1 MDPIAV
7 RRHTSEQAG
16 RLTALQDLQRDLLRT
31 RNPQEAAEAVV
42 NRLRE
47 AAPDLRV
54 SVILLD
60 AVSRTAVVLASSP
73 PGSGS
78 LPSGA
83 RIPYRVFSPPS
94 ALYEGDSH
102 FVDDLREQPE
112 LSLVG
117 KGLVRDGI
125 RAFASLPLSSG
136 DQLIGMLNLGQG
148 FPGSL
153 PSDVLQLA
161 QDCSLPLALAL
172 REAGSAERA
181 DEAEGRYQSL
191 FEDVPVGL
199 YRLDRDCRL
208 EAANLAFGAILG
220 FDLRAALGT
229 LDFDELWVDRLAAE
243 RNRDQLRR
251 VGVVREFEG
260 LMRRAD
266 GREIWVQTDV
276 RVRRDPDGSLCG
288 YEGSLQD
295 VSQRR
300 QAQEQLVHEA
310 LHDALTGLPNRAF
323 FMARLEHAV
332 RFSQRQEDYEF
343 AVLFLDFDRFKIV
356 NDSLGHSLG
365 DQLLIEGGQRLAG
378 CLREVDTLARF
389 GGDEFVILL
398 DGISGIRDA
407 SHIAER
413 IHYALAAPFSLGGHE
428 VVATASIGI
437 AVGSKGNDPP
447 QDLLR
452 DADIAMYQAK
462 QQGPGKHVIFNA
474 EMHRQALGLLNLES
488 DLRRA
493 VERNEFELA
502 YQPIVS
508 LADEQLRGFEAL
520 VRWRHPEKG
529 VLLPADFLGT
539 AEDTGLIVV
548 LGRLVL
554 QEACHQLREWQRD
567 YPGWKELS
575 VSVNLSSKQFHH
587 PDLVDDVSRCLAE
600 NDLEPGTLHLE
611 ITEKVIVE
619 DPARAIDTFERL
631 KALGVHIH
639 IDDFGTGYSSLSM
652 LSHFPV
658 DILKTDRT
666 FIDRMGFDKS
676 DLEIV
681 RAVFSLARSL
691 DMEVIAEGVENGGQ
705 LTTLREMG
713 CRFAQGF
720 FFAKPLLPA
729 GVAQLLSRP

>member
-1 MDPIAV
+1 
-7 RRHTSEQAG
+7 
-16 RLTALQDLQRDLLRT
+16 
-31 RNPQEAAEAVV
+31 VV
-42 NRLRE
+42 EKLRE
-47 AAPDLRV
+47 AAPDLRI

-60 AVSRTAVVLASSP
+60 EVSRTSVVLASSP
-73 PGSGS
+73 QGGGS
-78 LPSGA
+78 LPSGVK
-83 RIPYRVFSPPS
+83 IPYRVFSPPS
-94 ALYEGDSH
+94 ALHEGDSH
-102 FVDDLREQPE
+102 FVDDLQEQAE
-112 LSLVG
+112 RSLVG
-117 KGLVRDGI
+117 EALLRDGI

-136 DQLIGMLNLGQG
+136 EQLIGMLNLGQKL
-148 FPGSL
+148 PGSL
-153 PSDVLQLA
+153 PSDILQLA
-161 QDCSLPLALAL
+161 QDFSLPLALAL

-181 DEAEGRYQSL
+181 DEAESRYQSL
-191 FEDVPVGL
+191 FEGVPVGL
-199 YRLDRDCRL
+199 YRLDQDCRL

-220 FDLRAALGT
+220 LDLRTALDK
-229 LDFDELWVDRLAAE
+229 LDFDGLWVDRLAAE
-243 RNRDQLRR
+243 QNRDQLRR

-276 RVRRDPDGSLCG
+276 RVHRDPDGSLSG
-288 YEGSLQD
+288 FEGSLQD
-295 VSQRR
+295 VTERR
-300 QAQEQLVHEA
+300 QAQEQLVHDA

-323 FMARLEHAV
+323 FMERLEHAV

-365 DQLLIEGGQRLAG
+365 DQLLIEGGHRLAG

-389 GGDEFVILL
+389 GGDEFAILL

-413 IHYALAAPFSLGGHE
+413 IHYALAAPFFLGGHQI
-428 VVATASIGI
+428 VATASIGI
-437 AVGSKGNDPP
+437 AVGDNGHPP

-474 EMHRQALGLLNLES
+474 EMHRQALGLLSLES

-508 LADEQLRGFEAL
+508 LADEELRGFEAL

-529 VLLPADFLGT
+529 VLLPADFLRT

-554 QEACHQLREWQRD
+554 QEACRQLSEWQRD
-567 YPGWKELS
+567 YPGWKDLS

-587 PDLVDDVSRCLAE
+587 PDLIDDVSRCLAE
-600 NDLEPGTLHLE
+600 NDMEPGNLHLE
-611 ITEKVIVE
+611 ITENVIVE

-631 KALGVHIH
+631 KALGVYIH

-666 FIDRMGFDKS
+666 FIDRMGFDQS

-705 LTTLREMG
+705 LSTLREMG

-720 FFAKPLLPA
+720 FFAKPLRPA

>member
-1 MDPIAV
+1 MDPIAI
-7 RRHTSEQAG
+7 RPRISEQAG
-16 RLTALQDLQRDLLRT
+16 RLAALQDLQRDLLRT

-42 NRLRE
+42 KRLRE
-47 AAPDLRV
+47 AAPDLRA
-54 SVILLD
+54 SVVLLD
-60 AVSRTAVVLASSP
+60 PVSRTAVVLASSP
-73 PGSGS
+73 QSSGS

-83 RIPYRVFSPPS
+83 KIPYRVFSPPS

-102 FVDDLREQPE
+102 FVDDLQEQPE

-117 KGLVRDGI
+117 EALLRDDI

-148 FPGSL
+148 LPGSL
-153 PSDVLQLA
+153 PSDILQLA
-161 QDCSLPLALAL
+161 QDFSLPLALAL

-181 DEAEGRYQSL
+181 DEAESRYQSL

-199 YRLDRDCRL
+199 YRLDGECRL

-229 LDFDELWVDRLAAE
+229 LEFDELWVDRLAAE
-243 RNRDQLRR
+243 RTRDQLRR

-276 RVRRDPDGSLCG
+276 RVHRDADGSLCG

-295 VSQRR
+295 VTERR
-300 QAQEQLVHEA
+300 QAQEQLVHDA

-323 FMARLEHAV
+323 FMERLEHAV
-332 RFSQRQEDYEF
+332 RFSQRQEDYKF

-389 GGDEFVILL
+389 GGDEFAILL

-437 AVGSKGNDPP
+437 AVGNKDYDPP

-474 EMHRQALGLLNLES
+474 EMHRQALGLLSLES

-508 LADEQLRGFEAL
+508 LADEELRGFEAL

-529 VLLPADFLGT
+529 VLLPADFLRT

-554 QEACHQLREWQRD
+554 QEACRQLSEWQRD

-575 VSVNLSSKQFHH
+575 VSINLSSKQFHH
-587 PDLVDDVSRCLAE
+587 PDLIDDVSRCLAE
-600 NDLEPGTLHLE
+600 NDLEPGNLHLE
-611 ITEKVIVE
+611 ITEDVIVE

-666 FIDRMGFDKS
+666 FIDRMGFDQS

-691 DMEVIAEGVENGGQ
+691 DMEVIAEGVENSGQ

-720 FFAKPLLPA
+720 FFAKPLRPE